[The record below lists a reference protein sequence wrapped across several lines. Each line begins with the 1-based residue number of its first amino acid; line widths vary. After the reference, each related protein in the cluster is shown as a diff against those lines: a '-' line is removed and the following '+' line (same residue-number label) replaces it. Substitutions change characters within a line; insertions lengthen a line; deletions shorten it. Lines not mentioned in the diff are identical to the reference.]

1 MSAVVSS
8 AKLEITKKVYLNTRY
23 SCMDSKWRLFMHGD
37 RSETTRL
44 ADQLS
49 RAFAGDAW
57 HGDSVFEILQG
68 VTAAQ
73 AAARPIKNAH
83 TIWEL
88 VLHIAAWDNAVL
100 RRLGGVAVELSDTQN
115 FPAVTD
121 ASETAWRK
129 ALAEVRRVHEEL
141 VEAVSV
147 LPDSRLD
154 EKVPG
159 KEGAHYTFY
168 YMLHGVAQ
176 HELYHAGQ
184 IALLKKM

>member
-1 MSAVVSS
+1 MSAS
-8 AKLEITKKVYLNTRY
+8 AHI
-23 SCMDSKWRLFMHGD
+23 
-37 RSETTRL
+37 
-44 ADQLS
+44 ADQLR

-57 HGDSVFEILQG
+57 HGDSLFEILGG

-73 AAARPIKNAH
+73 AAARPIQSAH

-88 VLHIAAWDNAVL
+88 VLHVAAWDGAVL
-100 RRLGGVAVELSDTQN
+100 RRLDGVAVTLSDAEN
-115 FPAVTD
+115 FPPVTD